1 MVSTQFLSALIVFP
15 GIMFMLASLVN
26 CMGMSKEVP
35 EDLGAQWTTLTY
47 LIMFFT
53 AGYFGFLFIQLLDL
67 SFPLELLTATVF
79 LAGSSFVF
87 LVMKLTNLTIREYRE
102 SRQQISEV
110 NEVLVAKNAEL
121 ETEVA
126 GRRKAEHNAQK
137 RLEHLAI
144 LHTIDLM
151 ITSNQDLKM
160 TMRIFLEQIVPQL
173 TVDAASVLL
182 LNPHTQTLTYGSGIG
197 FTTKRIRE
205 SKIRMGE
212 GPAGVAALERRMIHI
227 GDVEKPEIDFVRKAL
242 MAEEGFSSFCVVPL
256 IAKGQVKG
264 VLEIYNKDRFIPDQE
279 MVEFFQALAAQAAI
293 AIDNATMF
301 NELQTSNTELVLAY
315 DSTIEGWGKAL
326 NLRDQETEDHTQRV
340 CDITVR
346 IARTYGMK
354 EKELVH
360 VRRGALLHDIGK
372 MGVPDTILMNE
383 GPLTAEE
390 QEIMH
395 KHSQYAFDILMP
407 IAYLRPALD
416 IPYCHHEK
424 WDGTGYPRG
433 LKGEQIPI
441 AARIFALADIWDA
454 FISRRRYHE
463 AWPRE
468 KVEAYIREL
477 GGTHFDP
484 DLVDMFLANVEEEDE
499 EFVNV

>member
-1 MVSTQFLSALIVFP
+1 MVSTQFMSVLIVIP
-15 GIMFMLASLVN
+15 GIMFMLASLVK
-26 CMGMSKEVP
+26 CTGMNKGVP
-35 EDLGAQWTTLTY
+35 EDLRTKWSAMTY
-47 LIMFFT
+47 LVMFFT
-53 AGYFGFLFIQLLDL
+53 AGYFGFLLIQLLDL
-67 SFPLELLTATVF
+67 SFPLDLLTSSVF
-79 LAGSSFVF
+79 LAGAGFVF
-87 LVMKLTNLTIREYRE
+87 LVMQLTNITISEYQE
-102 SRQQISEV
+102 SRERISEV
-110 NEVLVAKNAEL
+110 NKVLVAKNTEL
-121 ETEVA
+121 ATEVTA
-126 GRRKAEHNAQK
+126 RRKAEKKAQK

-173 TVDAASVLL
+173 MVDAASVLL
-182 LNPHTQTLTYGSGIG
+182 LNQHNQTLVYGSGIG
-197 FTTKRIRE
+197 FSTTRVRE
-205 SKIRMGE
+205 SKIRLGE
-212 GPAGVAALERRMIHI
+212 GPAGVAAMERRMIQI
-227 GDVEKPEIDFVRKAL
+227 SDVGKTDIDFVRKAL
-242 MAEEGFSSFCVVPL
+242 IAEEGFSSYCVVPL

-264 VLEIYNKDRFIPDQE
+264 VLEIYNRDRFMQDQE
-279 MVEFFQALAAQAAI
+279 GVDFFQALAAQAAI

-301 NELQTSNTELVLAY
+301 NELQTSNTELIIAY

-326 NLRDQETEDHTQRV
+326 SLRDRETEEHTRRV
-340 CDITVR
+340 TDMTLC
-346 IARTYGMK
+346 IAQIYGMN

-372 MGVPDTILMNE
+372 MGVPDIILMND

-390 QEIMH
+390 EEIMH
-395 KHSQYAFDILMP
+395 NHPQYAFDILMP

-441 AARIFALADIWDA
+441 AARIFAMADIWDA
-454 FISRRRYHE
+454 LIFERRYHE

-468 KVEAYIREL
+468 KVEAYIHEL
-477 GGTHFDP
+477 AGTHFDP
-484 DLVDMFLANVEEEDE
+484 DLVDLFLANVDGKDGES
-499 EFVNV
+499 VN

>member
-15 GIMFMLASLVN
+15 GIMFMLASLVK
-26 CMGMSKEVP
+26 CMSMSKGVP
-35 EDLGAQWTTLTY
+35 EDLRTKWSAMTF

-67 SFPLELLTATVF
+67 SFPLELLTGTVF

-87 LVMKLTNLTIREYRE
+87 LVMKLTNVTIREYRE
-102 SRQQISEV
+102 SREQVSEV
-110 NEVLVAKNAEL
+110 NEVLVAKNTEL

-126 GRRKAEHNAQK
+126 ARRKAEQNAQK
-137 RLEHLAI
+137 RLNHLDI

-182 LNPHTQTLTYGSGIG
+182 LNPHTQTLAYGSGIG
-197 FTTKRIRE
+197 FTTMRIRE
-205 SKIRMGE
+205 SKVRLGE
-212 GPAGVAALERRMIHI
+212 GPAGIAAMERRMIRI
-227 GDVEKPEIDFVRKAL
+227 GEIEKQEIDFVRKAL
-242 MAEEGFSSFCVVPL
+242 IAEEGFRSYCVVPL

-264 VLEIYNKDRFIPDQE
+264 VLEIYNRDRFMPDQE

-301 NELQTSNTELVLAY
+301 NELQTSNTELVIAY

-326 NLRDQETEDHTQRV
+326 SLRDRETEGHTQRV
-340 CDITVR
+340 TEITLR
-346 IARTYGMK
+346 IAQAYGMN

-383 GPLTAEE
+383 GPLTEEE
-390 QEIMH
+390 QKIMH
-395 KHSQYAFDILMP
+395 QHSQYAFDILMP

-441 AARIFALADIWDA
+441 AARIFTLADIWDA
-454 FISRRRYHE
+454 LITRRRYHE

-468 KVEAYIREL
+468 KVETYIREL
-477 GGTHFDP
+477 AGTHFDP
-484 DLVDMFLANVEEEDE
+484 DLVDIFLANVEEEDE

>member
-15 GIMFMLASLVN
+15 GIIFMLASLVN
-26 CMGMSKEVP
+26 CMSMSKEVP
-35 EDLGAQWTTLTY
+35 EDLRTKWSAVTF

-67 SFPLELLTATVF
+67 SFPLELLTGTVF

-87 LVMKLTNLTIREYRE
+87 LVIKLTNVTIREYRE
-102 SRQQISEV
+102 SRVQISEV
-110 NEVLVAKNAEL
+110 NEVLVAKNIEL

-126 GRRKAEHNAQK
+126 ARRKAEQNAQK
-137 RLEHLAI
+137 RLDHLAI

-173 TVDAASVLL
+173 MVDAAAVLL

-197 FTTKRIRE
+197 FTSKRIRE
-205 SKIRMGE
+205 SKIRPGE
-212 GPAGVAALERRMIHI
+212 GPAGVAAQERRMIHI
-227 GDVEKPEIDFVRKAL
+227 SDVKKPEIDFVRKAL
-242 MAEEGFSSFCVVPL
+242 MAEERIRSYCVLPL

-264 VLEIYNKDRFIPDQE
+264 VLEIYNRDRFMPDQE

-301 NELQTSNTELVLAY
+301 SELQTSNTELVIAY

-326 NLRDQETEDHTQRV
+326 SLRDRETEGHTQRV
-340 CDITVR
+340 TELTLR
-346 IARTYGMK
+346 IAQAYGMN

-383 GPLTAEE
+383 GPLTEEE
-390 QEIMH
+390 QKIMN

-454 FISRRRYHE
+454 LISRRRYHE

-468 KVEAYIREL
+468 KVETYIREL
-477 GGTHFDP
+477 AGTHFDP

-499 EFVNV
+499 EFENV